1 MSFTLKPGYSYATL
15 RANINGAI
23 AAGWPEAMAIRDS
36 YNLGRASYFRAHP
49 GGFLVKHLTWR
60 GKRARSDYNADG
72 SPRGPGERKEN
83 PDPERSASDWV
94 QIMSDL
100 RDVKPRP
107 LAKMFGTRGP
117 TPEQLE
123 AYTAKVREW
132 NARYRYA
139 SKMQKA
145 ALVRDN
151 AAFHARQSNPVRE
164 LPISKAERARI
175 KAEVQAG
182 LTGLGAQARKAAAL
196 YTDFTGHEDVR
207 LAKVRI
213 PDMPRALLTV
223 GKIDGIMYSTVRDGV
238 AEKYIHKFK
247 SSARPLFCVSPDGKQ
262 LFMLGGAYDFTERG
276 IVDKA

>member
-23 AAGWPEAMAIRDS
+23 AAGWPQAQAIRDS

-72 SPRGPGERKEN
+72 SPRG
-83 PDPERSASDWV
+83 
-94 QIMSDL
+94 
-100 RDVKPRP
+100 
-107 LAKMFGTRGP
+107 T
-117 TPEQLE
+117 
-123 AYTAKVREW
+123 TAP
-132 NARYRYA
+132 
-139 SKMQKA
+139 
-145 ALVRDN
+145 
-151 AAFHARQSNPVRE
+151 RQSNPVRE